1 MHANF
6 AQAIAQLEPAFQALL
21 AMGPAKP
28 LALPTHVPASG
39 VYLLSEGPKHLYVGR
54 SKRIKKRLAN
64 HCRVGASHR
73 MAAFAFRLAREA
85 TGNLAPTYKTA
96 GSRAALMREPAF
108 AAAFDAAKARIRNM
122 EVRFVAEP
130 DPVRQTLLEVYVGVA
145 LGTPY
150 NDWDTH

>member
-1 MHANF
+1 MHPNF
-6 AQAIAQLEPAFQALL
+6 ANAIAQLEPSFQALL

-28 LALPTHVPASG
+28 LALPTHVLASG

-54 SKRIKKRLAN
+54 SKRIKKRLSN
-64 HCRVGASHR
+64 HCRVSATHR

-85 TGNLAPTYKTA
+85 TGNLPATYKTA

-122 EVRFVAEP
+122 DVRFVAEP